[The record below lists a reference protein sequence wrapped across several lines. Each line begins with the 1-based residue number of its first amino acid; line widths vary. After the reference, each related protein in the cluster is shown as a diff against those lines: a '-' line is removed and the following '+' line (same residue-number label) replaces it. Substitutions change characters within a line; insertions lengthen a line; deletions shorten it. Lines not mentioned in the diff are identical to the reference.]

1 MKWVTSKGIKISRA
15 ATAWLIRR
23 FVDRDAD
30 LRFVPPGDVLATAER
45 EGGVGFHA
53 AGTPYPPA
61 GPHGESSFEALVA
74 AYCPDNEALQE
85 MAQIVGHADRPGRAN
100 APPEAAGL
108 RLISA
113 AFPLIARDDMETV
126 ERSQFMYDALYAAL
140 EERVRSR
147 LKK

>member
-1 MKWVTSKGIKISRA
+1 VKWVTSKGIKISRA

-23 FVDRDAD
+23 FIDRDAE
-30 LRFVPPGDVLATAER
+30 LLFVPSADVLATAER
-45 EGGVGFHA
+45 EGAVGFHA
-53 AGTPYPPA
+53 AGTSYPPV
-61 GPHGESSFEALVA
+61 GPDGQSSFEALVA
-74 AYCPDNEALQE
+74 AYCSENEALRE

-108 RLISA
+108 RCISA
-113 AFPLIARDDMETV
+113 AFPLIARDDVETV

-140 EERVRSR
+140 EERVRAR

>member
-1 MKWVTSKGIKISRA
+1 MKWVTSKIIKISRA
-15 ATAWLIRR
+15 ATVWLIRR
-23 FVDRDAD
+23 FIDHDAV
-30 LRFVPPGDVLATAER
+30 LLFVPPGNVLATAER
-45 EGGVGFHA
+45 EGAVGFHA
-53 AGTPYPPA
+53 VGTPYPPA
-61 GPHGESSFEALVA
+61 GPHDQSSFEALVA
-74 AYCPDNEALQE
+74 AYCPENDALRA

-113 AFPLIARDDMETV
+113 AFPLVARDDMETV

-140 EERVRSR
+140 EERLRAG